1 MRKLILFGLMFTTS
15 AFADNCRVTSASIER
30 NGQFEN
36 ETVTVCKEGFE
47 QVPKIKIGDTI
58 LETEVGKSNVK
69 VGYFKHQNAQCRL
82 FSERHS
88 QNGKLAVYHGVICQI
103 DNSPTNWLVVD
114 KW

>member
-1 MRKLILFGLMFTTS
+1 MKKLILFGLIFATS

-69 VGYFKHQNAQCRL
+69 VHNVDCLVSAIPKMANLQYTTEL
-82 FSERHS
+82 FAKLIIVQQIGSLLI
-88 QNGKLAVYHGVICQI
+88 NGKI
-103 DNSPTNWLVVD
+103 NS
-114 KW
+114 